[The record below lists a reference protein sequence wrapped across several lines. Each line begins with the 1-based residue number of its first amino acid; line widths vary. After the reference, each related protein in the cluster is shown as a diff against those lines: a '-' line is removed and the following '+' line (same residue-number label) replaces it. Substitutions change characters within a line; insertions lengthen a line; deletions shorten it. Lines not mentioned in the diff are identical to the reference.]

1 MTNKEL
7 KEYLD
12 KLDEKLDTV
21 RDDVNEIKTK
31 LKDKEKNE
39 NHNWEKQKRNLDIK
53 LIIWGLIIS
62 AGNIGIRFMWR

>member
-7 KEYLD
+7 KDYLD
-12 KLDEKLDTV
+12 KLDTKLDLV

-31 LKDKEKNE
+31 LKDKEKNA
-39 NHNWEKQKRNLDIK
+39 QRNLDIK

-62 AGNIGIRFMWR
+62 AGNIGIRFVWR